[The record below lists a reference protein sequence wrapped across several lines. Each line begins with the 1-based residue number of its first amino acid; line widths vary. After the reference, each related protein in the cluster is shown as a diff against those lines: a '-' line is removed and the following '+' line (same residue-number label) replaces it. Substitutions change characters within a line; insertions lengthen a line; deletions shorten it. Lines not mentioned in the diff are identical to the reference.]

1 MSKKRIKMFLYA
13 EPGVGKSVFASQF
26 PRPFFITTDGNYE
39 WLEDFGA
46 KPEDHYA
53 VESYTDYL
61 DFMSKNNLDGYD
73 TIVIDLIEDLF
84 KWSEIEFVQ
93 SKKLEHI
100 SDLGYGKGYD
110 ITRNEF
116 FIEMCKLINKDKNI
130 VFISHEYTY
139 AKKDRRGVEHI
150 FHGPSN
156 RLPDKVVDMI
166 EGRVRY
172 FLRAFKR
179 VVDEDGELKT
189 ERVLSLVPKE
199 NEFGIIRGVNVD
211 KFPQEIPLDAITFL
225 KTIGYDMT
233 DVKSTKTTVIKPN
246 EEPKKPVV
254 KVAKTETKTE
264 VKEEVKVETPV
275 ETKTEETSEKPKV
288 DIAAIKAKALAAKA
302 QQLTQE
308 QTESTSQD
316 VAKEPVQEVKE
327 EVKVEETQVVE
338 IPKVESKEDKIAAIK
353 AKLAAAKAHK

>member
-26 PRPFFITTDGNYE
+26 PKPFFITTDGNYE

-46 KPEDHYA
+46 KPEAHYA
-53 VESYTDYL
+53 VESYEDYL
-61 DFMSKNNLDGYD
+61 NFMSKNNLDEYE
-73 TIVIDLIEDLF
+73 TIVIDLVEDLF
-84 KWSEIEFVQ
+84 KWSEIEFVR

-139 AKKDRRGVEHI
+139 SKKDRRGVEHM

-199 NEFGIIRGVNVD
+199 NEFGIIRGVDVD
-211 KFPQEIPLDAITFL
+211 KFPQEIPLDATTFL
-225 KTIGYDMT
+225 KTIDYDST
-233 DVKSTKTTVIKPN
+233 NVETSNTALSKTNEIRTKIAEKDINTEIKPDVKNEATVD
-246 EEPKKPVV
+246 
-254 KVAKTETKTE
+254 
-264 VKEEVKVETPV
+264 
-275 ETKTEETSEKPKV
+275 ETSAKLNI
-288 DIAAIKAKALAAKA
+288 DIATIKAKAIAAKA
-302 QQLTQE
+302 QQLAQV
-308 QTESTSQD
+308 D
-316 VAKEPVQEVKE
+316 VKNEAT
-327 EVKVEETQVVE
+327 KVEETLVAKE
-338 IPKVESKEDKIAAIK
+338 TKVESKDDKIAAIK